1 MIRQPSYTFT
11 AAAPRA
17 VFEGRCG
24 MRSRLTLLALLCAVF
39 LTDACAQIPGRGGM
53 GGGDRMRGSQR
64 APSERTAPTTSP
76 GAATQVQ
83 LDALEDEL
91 KLTATQRQAW
101 NAYADRV
108 QKLADET
115 SRLIFEARTGRT
127 PAGTAVAQLEA
138 IAGVEHALPTDASRP
153 SWLPSSPGSI
163 GPPRRPDPARR
174 IDFLASGARSC
185 ISTGCD
191 SRPWP
196 RWPAAC

>member
-1 MIRQPSYTFT
+1 
-11 AAAPRA
+11 
-17 VFEGRCG
+17 

-138 IAGVEHALPTDASRP
+138 IAGVEHAKSTAVDEIVLLARDFYATLTPEQRSLAD
-153 SWLPSSPGSI
+153 
-163 GPPRRPDPARR
+163 RR
-174 IDFLASGARSC
+174 LASVVAALVTGIYRTTAAARSG
-185 ISTGCD
+185 S
-191 SRPWP
+191 
-196 RWPAAC
+196 

>member
-138 IAGVEHALPTDASRP
+138 IAGVEHAKSTAVDEIVLLARDFYATLTPEQRSLAD
-153 SWLPSSPGSI
+153 
-163 GPPRRPDPARR
+163 RR
-174 IDFLASGARSC
+174 LASVVAALVTGIYRTTAAARSG
-185 ISTGCD
+185 S
-191 SRPWP
+191 
-196 RWPAAC
+196 